1 MSFLEKEKAT
11 SSFRFTISSLAFSA
25 FSRLYI
31 LIKTSSS
38 TVVQV
43 GDLLLPLAAGALAAD
58 DSHGETTASCRAS

>member
-25 FSRLYI
+25 FSLYI